1 MTEWKEYKVHI
12 NKEAEDIVVNLLIS
26 LGSNGVSIVDRTDFE
41 ILPEYGFDT
50 LWELDENKFP
60 KEGIIISG
68 YFSVK
73 DIQPDFDKVLH
84 NSLEKF
90 KKEKLNLDYYG
101 VESTQIKD
109 SDWANKWKE
118 YYSSVQIT
126 RYLTIVPEWLSY
138 EPKEKNEQL
147 IIMDPGLAFGT
158 GTHPTTQLSIQALE
172 LVMRGG
178 EKVID
183 VGTGSGVLTIAS
195 SLLGAETI
203 HAYDLD
209 DIAIQSAE
217 NNINLNKLDSEIVIQ
232 QNNLLE
238 NIEIKADLIVAN
250 ILANIILKLIK
261 DAKTALNQGGYF
273 ISSGIIKEKQKEV
286 VLALEK
292 EGFKIQQINQMK
304 DWITIIAQKPF
315 N

>member
-304 DWITIIAQKPF
+304 DWIAIIAQKPF

>member
-261 DAKTALNQGGYF
+261 DAKTALNPGGYF

-304 DWITIIAQKPF
+304 DWIAIIAQKPF

>member
-12 NKEAEDIVVNLLIS
+12 NKEAEDNVVNLLIA

-41 ILPEYGFDT
+41 TLPEYGFDT

-68 YFSVK
+68 YFSVN
-73 DIQPDFDKVLH
+73 DMQLDFDKVLH
-84 NSLEKF
+84 NSLEKL
-90 KKEKLNLDYYG
+90 KKEKLNLEHYA

-109 SDWANKWKE
+109 SDWENKWKE

-126 RYLTIVPEWLSY
+126 RYLTIVPEWLTY
-138 EPKEKNEQL
+138 EPKGKSEQL

-217 NNINLNKLDSEIVIQ
+217 NNINLNKLDSEIIIQ

-261 DAKTALNQGGYF
+261 DAKSALNPGGYF
-273 ISSGIIKEKQKEV
+273 ISSGIIKEKQDEV

-304 DWITIIAQKPF
+304 DWIAIIAQKPF